1 MAEDVQATAPP
12 AVPVFGQQPVS
23 ASPGGFAF
31 GGSAFGGSSAPQ
43 SASPFQFG
51 GQQSQV
57 PLPGSSPFQ
66 ASGSME
72 FNAGGSFSLGSGG
85 GPTDKANRRIV
96 RPVRNNKHRKK

>member
-1 MAEDVQATAPP
+1 MEDSMAEDVQATAPP

-23 ASPGGFAF
+23 ASPGGF
-31 GGSAFGGSSAPQ
+31 GFGGSSAPQ

-57 PLPGSSPFQ
+57 ALPGSSPFQ